1 MFKWIIKKFSGD
13 KKEETLP
20 EGTHTKPV
28 VIKAEPKKKKAPAK
42 KPAAKK
48 PAAKKTTAKK
58 KPAAKKTS
66 TKKEK

>member
-42 KPAAKK
+42 KFQRRGLHCCTD
-48 PAAKKTTAKK
+48 KT
-58 KPAAKKTS
+58 PRPVQ
-66 TKKEK
+66 